1 VIGISTAWLTECAN
15 VTGRDIIREFVELG
29 FKGVELVPD
38 DVPLSEA
45 SGDRCSLASLDK
57 AEREMA
63 IQMTLR
69 TIEHAEDLGARAVVL
84 HLGKVDMDPEYERLN
99 HLFAHQGLDTPEGRH
114 FIRDKVKERRERRG
128 PHVESIFS
136 SLDHLNREAENR
148 GVLLGVENRYHYHQI
163 PDFEEL
169 GIILRRFSGASIR
182 YWHDIG
188 HAHALERLGFIEPGS
203 LLRSFAPLSLGV
215 HIHDALGT
223 DDHWAPGY
231 GEIDFLSLTD
241 GLKSAPIK
249 ILEVHG
255 KSDRMQLIRGMEMLE
270 KIGVS

>member
-29 FKGVELVPD
+29 FKGVELAD

-99 HLFAHQGLDTPEGRH
+99 KPSVCSPGVGYS
-114 FIRDKVKERRERRG
+114 RG
-128 PHVESIFS
+128 TSFH
-136 SLDHLNREAENR
+136 
-148 GVLLGVENRYHYHQI
+148 
-163 PDFEEL
+163 
-169 GIILRRFSGASIR
+169 
-182 YWHDIG
+182 
-188 HAHALERLGFIEPGS
+188 PG
-203 LLRSFAPLSLGV
+203 
-215 HIHDALGT
+215 
-223 DDHWAPGY
+223 
-231 GEIDFLSLTD
+231 
-241 GLKSAPIK
+241 
-249 ILEVHG
+249 
-255 KSDRMQLIRGMEMLE
+255 
-270 KIGVS
+270 